1 MSRLTR
7 ILPAL
12 AATAAVALAPAAA
25 TAASTSTPS
34 PSRSASGAKYAA
46 DRHWLKA
53 IIQSD
58 RAEIAAGKLAQQ
70 RGTTPAV
77 RDLGAMLVTDHA
89 KHLARITKVA
99 RRLHQAVPTSR
110 SPVQR
115 WEALVLAGQSG
126 PAFDATWLSAQIADH
141 QQDISDTQDE
151 VTDGSHPLLRN
162 EATVVLPTLRK
173 HLKAAQTAAGQT
185 PSGA

>member
-1 MSRLTR
+1 MSRTTR
-7 ILPAL
+7 LLPTL
-12 AATAAVALAPAAA
+12 AAAAAVALAPAAA
-25 TAASTSTPS
+25 TAASTASPS
-34 PSRSASGAKYAA
+34 PTRSASGAKYAA

-77 RDLGAMLVTDHA
+77 RDLGAMLVADHA

-115 WEALVLAGQSG
+115 WQALVLGGLTGA
-126 PAFDATWLSAQIADH
+126 PFDAAWLSAQIADH

-151 VTDGSHPLLRN
+151 VTDGSHALLRN
-162 EATVVLPTLRK
+162 EAQVVLPTLRK
-173 HLKAAQTAAGQT
+173 HLKAAQTASGPA
-185 PSGA
+185 PSGG